1 MARWQG
7 GALVARMA
15 TARKAGGR
23 RRRGILRGELREHFW
38 WAERIGGLDGQF
50 FCVHFYFS
58 KKGNHEV
65 GTRSALK
72 SPNPLFS
79 DNFHVR
85 VVPQRILREFLKK
98 YFFLGHFCDFVL
110 PEVLSSQLS
119 RSLFA
124 SNA

>member
-1 MARWQG
+1 MSCGNTSG
-7 GALVARMA
+7 GQTEL
-15 TARKAGGR
+15 GG
-23 RRRGILRGELREHFW
+23 E
-38 WAERIGGLDGQF
+38 ASF

-85 VVPQRILREFLKK
+85 VVPQRILREL
-98 YFFLGHFCDFVL
+98 
-110 PEVLSSQLS
+110 
-119 RSLFA
+119 
-124 SNA
+124 